1 MIGLE
6 HTSSG
11 MNGTIEDAV
20 ASAMKNAIMGGAP
33 GSAQAKDRA
42 VFYSD
47 VLSKTAD
54 KFIATPGGKKALASV
69 SWSVA
74 LPSFAVGLLVGYLLW
89 KGKR

>member
-1 MIGLE
+1 MIRLG

-20 ASAMKNAIMGGAP
+20 SSAMKNAIMGGAP
-33 GSAQAKDRA
+33 GSAQAKERA

-47 VLSKTAD
+47 VLAKTAD

-69 SWSVA
+69 SWTVA
-74 LPSFAVGLLVGYLLW
+74 LPAFALGLGVGYLLW
-89 KGKR
+89 RRK